1 MTQDA
6 SLQFE
11 LTTNLLRIGRIWRKH
26 VRAHINTH
34 GISEACAHP
43 LLAIGRLGNGVR
55 QGPVAEEVGM
65 EGPSLVRLLDQL
77 CECGFVERREDPADR
92 RAKTLW
98 LTERGSSVMANI
110 EGDLV
115 ALRAQ
120 VLAAVSNEDIE
131 ATLRVFA
138 AFKAFQPAPE
148 NGSESIE
155 QKREETA

>member
-6 SLQFE
+6 SLQFD

-26 VRAHINTH
+26 VRAHIDAH

-43 LLAIGRLGNGVR
+43 LVAIGRLGDGVR

-77 CECGFVERREDPADR
+77 CECGLVERREDPADR

-98 LTERGSSVMANI
+98 LTERGRNVMASI
-110 EGDLV
+110 EADLV

-120 VLAAVSNEDIE
+120 VLDTVPREDIE

-138 AFKAFQPAPE
+138 AFKAYQPPLGEDDSGAT
-148 NGSESIE
+148 G
-155 QKREETA
+155 KLEETP